1 MKKTLL
7 FVSVLALGTT
17 YAQNCSELFISEYV
31 EGSGNDKALE
41 IYNPTGSAIDL
52 TGYRIERFSNGQA
65 TSAGTAGDDVGGVLN
80 LTGTIAAHSTF
91 VIANG
96 QTTGAPGSSSPMCSP
111 ALQAIADQL
120 DGAYPAPTY
129 MNGNDAIALFHG
141 AIMIDLMGKIGDAS
155 MANSQSWSD
164 AFPYDGSAGAY
175 WTKDQTLIRK
185 ASVKV
190 GVSANPD
197 PFIVTQ
203 QWDSL
208 PKDTWTQLGQHTCDC
223 FLGVKELTNNVSFV
237 VYPNPSTEGTVVVSA
252 SEAIEFVEVI
262 NMLGQVVLSEE
273 VAEVSKATTLNAAN
287 LNKGMYTVRLRFA
300 NKAVAQTS
308 LSIQ

>member
-31 EGSGNDKALE
+31 EGSGSDKALE

-52 TGYRIERFSNGQA
+52 TGYRLERFSNGES
-65 TSAGTAGDDVGGVLN
+65 TSAAGGVLD
-80 LTGTIAAHSTF
+80 LSGTIAPYSAF
-91 VIANG
+91 VIAHGSGITYTPTG
-96 QTTGAPGSSSPMCSP
+96 QDPTVSAGFMAMA
-111 ALQAIADQL
+111 ALVTDQY
-120 DGAYPAPTY
+120 DHGYPNPTA
-129 MNGNDAIALFHG
+129 MNGNDAIALFNG
-141 AIMIDLMGKIGDAS
+141 ATMIDLMGKIGDAG
-155 MANSQSWSD
+155 MVNGVSWSD
-164 AFPYDGSAGAY
+164 AFPYDGSVGAW

-185 ASVKV
+185 ASVKT
-190 GVSANPD
+190 GVTVNPD

-252 SEAIEFVEVI
+252 SEVIEFVEVI

-273 VAEVSKATTLNAAN
+273 VSEVSKATTLNAAS

-300 NKAVAQTS
+300 NKSVAQTS

>member
-31 EGSGNDKALE
+31 EGSGSDKAIEL
-41 IYNPTGSAIDL
+41 YNPTGATIDL
-52 TGYRIERFSNGQA
+52 AGYRLERFSNGEP
-65 TSAGTAGDDVGGVLN
+65 TSAAGGVLD
-80 LTGTIAAHSTF
+80 LTGTIAPYSAFVVAHGSGITYTPT
-91 VIANG
+91 G
-96 QTTGAPGSSSPMCSP
+96 QDP
-111 ALQAIADQL
+111 AVSAGFQSMAALVADL
-120 DGAYPAPTY
+120 YDHGYPNPTA

-141 AIMIDLMGKIGDAS
+141 STMIDLMGKIGDAGMVS
-155 MANSQSWSD
+155 GQSWSD
-164 AFPYDGSAGAY
+164 EFPYDGSVGAW

-190 GVSANPD
+190 GVSVNPD
-197 PFIVTQ
+197 PFIVTTE
-203 QWDSL
+203 WDSL

-237 VYPNPSTEGTVVVSA
+237 VYPNPTTEGTVVVSA
-252 SEAIEFVEVI
+252 SEVIEFVEVI
-262 NMLGQVVLSEE
+262 NMLGQVVLSEK
-273 VAEVSKATTLNAAN
+273 VSEVSKATTLNAAN

-300 NKAVAQTS
+300 NKAVAQTN